1 MNDLNDTATR
11 RRLAARYVEADTT
24 LQEERELKRFYAH
37 AQVPLDDDERQVQA
51 LITSPALS
59 AGDMALTAEK
69 AQEFDDL
76 MQERPATKVKPYW
89 WAAVA
94 AAAAIVAILLVFP
107 FNTQVKVASRASAP
121 VKIAARAAATAP
133 AAVCHASDVA
143 PVPRQEHEPVAQ
155 RVPPATARAAPA
167 VHKGA
172 PRSEAAAAE
181 TVQQRIDDLLAVVNL
196 HGAQVESYKLQP
208 RGDATVVTATMAD
221 GSLVAY
227 MVSSD
232 ADDGS
237 TQLIPIN
244 VE

>member
-1 MNDLNDTATR
+1 M
-11 RRLAARYVEADTT
+11 
-24 LQEERELKRFYAH
+24 
-37 AQVPLDDDERQVQA
+37 
-51 LITSPALS
+51 
-59 AGDMALTAEK
+59 
-69 AQEFDDL
+69 
-76 MQERPATKVKPYW
+76 
-89 WAAVA
+89 
-94 AAAAIVAILLVFP
+94 
-107 FNTQVKVASRASAP
+107 
-121 VKIAARAAATAP
+121 
-133 AAVCHASDVA
+133 
-143 PVPRQEHEPVAQ
+143 
-155 RVPPATARAAPA
+155 
-167 VHKGA
+167 HKGA